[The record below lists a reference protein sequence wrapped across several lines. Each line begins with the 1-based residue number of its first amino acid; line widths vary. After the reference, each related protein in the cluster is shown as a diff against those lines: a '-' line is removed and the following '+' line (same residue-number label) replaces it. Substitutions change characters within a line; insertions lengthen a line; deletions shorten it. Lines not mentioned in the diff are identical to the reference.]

1 MDTDGVQGCEAAQVA
16 MLYVRGLIYAE
27 EAFKQGG
34 PPESLAPVRQAMAS
48 LEAIA
53 KGRPGSAA
61 IARLVLQ
68 AAAAAA
74 QSERDEMSL
83 YLESAVQMESLQRA
97 GGQPGAPL
105 VSAAEAAGDLWLQ
118 LHGYDA
124 ARRAFLDAEK
134 RVGSTARVLAGVAR
148 SAERLG
154 DVPAACCGVPAAAR
168 FVGRYAPPPRC
179 RLPKPVRMSPA
190 ARRRI
195 PDRASQP
202 AWTTVTGPMCWS
214 SSRRTDV
221 KPTQSTSPESVRE
234 FLNDLYRYELRRL
247 RDRLIRREI
256 AKPDYYA
263 HVVEVRARYRLL
275 SLKQWTEE

>member
-1 MDTDGVQGCEAAQVA
+1 MSAFVLLALLAAAQSGCSPQATQRLNGAALRAAEFDLRGASAQLDTDGVQGCEAAQIA

-27 EAFKQGG
+27 EAFRQGG

-53 KGRPGSAA
+53 RGRPGSAA

-97 GGQPGAPL
+97 AGQPGAPL

-118 LHGYDA
+118 VHGYDA
-124 ARRAFLDAEK
+124 AWRAFLDAEK

-154 DVPAACCGVPAAAR
+154 DVPAACRAFRRVLDSWGGNPAAPLPIAEAR
-168 FVGRYAPPPRC
+168 SYVVGCPPTNP
-179 RLPKPVRMSPA
+179 
-190 ARRRI
+190 
-195 PDRASQP
+195 
-202 AWTTVTGPMCWS
+202 
-214 SSRRTDV
+214 
-221 KPTQSTSPESVRE
+221 
-234 FLNDLYRYELRRL
+234 
-247 RDRLIRREI
+247 
-256 AKPDYYA
+256 
-263 HVVEVRARYRLL
+263 
-275 SLKQWTEE
+275 